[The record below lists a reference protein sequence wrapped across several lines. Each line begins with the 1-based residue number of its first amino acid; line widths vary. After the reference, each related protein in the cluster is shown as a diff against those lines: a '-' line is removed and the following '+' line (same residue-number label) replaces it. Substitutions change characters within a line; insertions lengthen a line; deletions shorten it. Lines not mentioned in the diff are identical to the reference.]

1 MGSRYAPAAAVPGVS
16 AQRIADAI
24 ADHRLIAGMTFDEAS
39 RSMGNDSV
47 LLDSGEHVR
56 HYRWKIIGRTGSVTE
71 YQRGGFRRREVI
83 VRQYGYGVVGH

>member
-1 MGSRYAPAAAVPGVS
+1 
-16 AQRIADAI
+16 
-24 ADHRLIAGMTFDEAS
+24 
-39 RSMGNDSV
+39 MGNDSV

-83 VRQYGYGVVGH
+83 VRQYGYGVVGHVTATFTDGRITDIVEDRH